1 MTFVTRLIAIAL
13 TLAALSG
20 ATARADDPR
29 AAGGMLGWPQD
40 EMARA
45 LGIFVPDRMKQ
56 FDVPGVAVAIVEKGE
71 IVYAGTFGKA
81 GKGNEGPVT
90 PDTLFQAG
98 ELGQSVEALA
108 ALSLVDDKLMF
119 LDAPLSRDLDTP
131 WLTDRDD
138 NAQVT
143 LRQVLTQ
150 TSGLGNNVAHPSRR
164 TGFDPGSRF
173 GRSGVGFVYLQRVI
187 EALTGE
193 PLDAVVQSRVFAPLG
208 LTRSHFLLTPEM
220 RALEA
225 QSYVRL
231 GFLLTVFYVPFAAA
245 LIGLLVVFWALSR
258 FAFQRRLEP
267 LDYLLPVLG
276 GAGFAMA
283 IVWWEFGLASA
294 VFIIGVALVCATV
307 VAMLAG
313 FAYYLLYIVGL
324 ARARDGIITRG
335 GAGGEWII
343 VVLAG
348 FIALGGFFP
357 ALKWSIPVAR
367 FEALRGEPQAN
378 AAISFRTT
386 APDMARLMIALMEGA
401 PLTRATREKLYAD
414 PVPAG
419 GPFFW
424 SLVTGV
430 RRDGA
435 GETYWM
441 RGSVLGSESLMV
453 MDPERRSGV
462 VILTNSRSGG
472 ELAQDIAR
480 NVLGLEAVWSL
491 P

>member
-1 MTFVTRLIAIAL
+1 MKFVVRLFSFVVVF
-13 TLAALSG
+13 AALSG
-20 ATARADDPR
+20 ATAQAADPR
-29 AAGGMLGWPQD
+29 AADGMLGWPQD
-40 EMARA
+40 EMTRA

-81 GKGNEGPVT
+81 GKGQEGPVT

-98 ELGQSVEALA
+98 ELGQTVEALV
-108 ALSLVDDKLMF
+108 ALSLVDDKLLF

-131 WLTDRDD
+131 WLTDSDD
-138 NAQVT
+138 NAKVT
-143 LRQVLTQ
+143 LRQVLTH

-164 TGFDPGSRF
+164 TGYEPGSGF
-173 GRSGVGFVYLQRVI
+173 VRSGIGFIYLQYVI
-187 EALTGE
+187 EEITGQ
-193 PLDAVVQSRVFAPLG
+193 PLDEVAQSRVFAPLG
-208 LTRSHFLLTPEM
+208 LTRSHFLLTPEEG
-220 RALEA
+220 LHEA
-225 QSYVRL
+225 RSYVRL
-231 GFLLTVFYVPFAAA
+231 GFLLSVFYVPFAAA

-267 LDYLLPVLG
+267 LDYLLPSIG
-276 GAGFAMA
+276 GMLFAMT
-283 IVWWEFGLASA
+283 IVWWGFGLASA
-294 VFIIGVALVCATV
+294 AFIIGVALACAAV

-335 GAGGEWII
+335 GAGGEWVI

-348 FIALGGFFP
+348 LIALGGFSP
-357 ALKWSIPVAR
+357 ALKWAVPVPQLQM
-367 FEALRGEPQAN
+367 LRGVPEAN
-378 AAISFRTT
+378 AATSFRTT
-386 APDMARLMIALMEGA
+386 APDMARLMIALMEGT
-401 PLTRATREKLYAD
+401 PLTRITRERLYAE

-419 GPFFW
+419 GPFSW
-424 SLVTGV
+424 SLVSGV

-435 GETYWM
+435 RETYWM

-453 MDPERRSGV
+453 MDPARRSGV

-480 NVLGLEAVWSL
+480 NVLGVEAVWSL

>member
-1 MTFVTRLIAIAL
+1 MRAGGLQAFLLL
-13 TLAALSG
+13 TVLVLPQAAY
-20 ATARADDPR
+20 ADDPR

-56 FDVPGVAVAIVEKGE
+56 FDVPGVAVAIVEKGA

-81 GKGNEGPVT
+81 DKGDEGPVT
-90 PDTLFQAG
+90 PDTLFQ
-98 ELGQSVEALA
+98 
-108 ALSLVDDKLMF
+108 
-119 LDAPLSRDLDTP
+119 
-131 WLTDRDD
+131 
-138 NAQVT
+138 
-143 LRQVLTQ
+143 
-150 TSGLGNNVAHPSRR
+150 AHPSRR

-173 GRSGVGFVYLQRVI
+173 GRSGVGFIYLQYVI
-187 EALTGE
+187 ERLTGE
-193 PLDAVVQSRVFAPLG
+193 PLDVVAQSRVFGPLG
-208 LTRSHFLLTPEM
+208 LTQSHFLLTPETQ
-220 RALEA
+220 AFEA
-225 QSYVRL
+225 QAYVRL
-231 GFLLTVFYVPFAAA
+231 GFLLTVFYVPFLAA
-245 LIGLLVVFWALSR
+245 LVGLLVVFWALSR

-267 LDYLLPVLG
+267 LDYLWPVVG
-276 GAGFAMA
+276 GTAFAMV
-283 IVWWEFGLASA
+283 IVWWGFGLASA
-294 VFIIGVALVCATV
+294 VFIIGVALACAAV
-307 VAMLAG
+307 IAMLAG

-348 FIALGGFFP
+348 AIALGGFSP
-357 ALKWSIPVAR
+357 ALKWSIPVAQ
-367 FEALRGEPQAN
+367 FDALRGVPQAN
-378 AAISFRTT
+378 AATSFRTT
-386 APDMARLMIALMEGA
+386 APDMARLMIALMDRP
-401 PLTRATREKLYAD
+401 PLTRATRERLYAD
-414 PVPAG
+414 SVPAG

-430 RRDGA
+430 RRDGMA
-435 GETYWM
+435 ETRWM

>member
-1 MTFVTRLIAIAL
+1 MRAGGLQAFLLL
-13 TLAALSG
+13 TVLVLPQAAY
-20 ATARADDPR
+20 ADDPR

-56 FDVPGVAVAIVEKGE
+56 FDVPGVAVAIVEKGA

-81 GKGNEGPVT
+81 DKGDEGPVT

-98 ELGQSVEALA
+98 ELGQTVEALA

-143 LRQVLTQ
+143 LRHVLTQ

-173 GRSGVGFVYLQRVI
+173 GRSGVGFIYLQYVI
-187 EALTGE
+187 ERLTGE
-193 PLDAVVQSRVFAPLG
+193 PLDVVAQSRVFGPLG
-208 LTRSHFLLTPEM
+208 LTQSHFLLTPETQ
-220 RALEA
+220 AFEA
-225 QSYVRL
+225 QAYVRL
-231 GFLLTVFYVPFAAA
+231 GFLLTVFYVPFLAA
-245 LIGLLVVFWALSR
+245 LVGLLVVFWALSR

-267 LDYLLPVLG
+267 LDYLWPVVG
-276 GAGFAMA
+276 GTAFAMV
-283 IVWWEFGLASA
+283 IVWWGFGLASA
-294 VFIIGVALVCATV
+294 VFIIGVALACAAV
-307 VAMLAG
+307 IAMLAG

-348 FIALGGFFP
+348 AIALGGFSP
-357 ALKWSIPVAR
+357 ALKWSIPVAQ
-367 FEALRGEPQAN
+367 FDALRGVPQAN
-378 AAISFRTT
+378 AATSFRTT
-386 APDMARLMIALMEGA
+386 APDMARLMIALMDGP
-401 PLTRATREKLYAD
+401 PLTRATRERLYAD
-414 PVPAG
+414 SVPAG

-430 RRDGA
+430 RRDGMA
-435 GETYWM
+435 ETRWM